1 MNDCKMMFLGDS
13 IIEGYGV
20 EPEECW
26 VSCLSEDAVN
36 CGVSGD
42 TTRDVLRRFAAI
54 AVNGRQVQSVVLLI
68 GINDLLNGQRVP
80 SVTARM
86 EQLIQRI
93 QELPAEPVLCTY
105 PEPDYDELLSG
116 GYVPE
121 SMYSFPERLKELH
134 RWIRLTCRSNHFRCI
149 DFAQG
154 MQERAGQDR
163 CRLFLDGVHPNRYG
177 HLMMSEIAREI
188 LE

>member
-26 VSCLSEDAVN
+26 VSSLSADAVN

-54 AVNGRQVQSVVLLI
+54 AANGRQVQSVVLLI
-68 GINDLLNGQRVP
+68 GILSGSVVMLATGMGQL
-80 SVTARM
+80 S
-86 EQLIQRI
+86 QRI

>member
-1 MNDCKMMFLGDS
+1 MNYCKIMFLGDS

-36 CGVSGD
+36 CGISGD
-42 TTRDVLRRFAAI
+42 TTRDVLGRFSI
-54 AVNGRQVQSVVLLI
+54 AVDGRQVQSVVLLI

-80 SVTARM
+80 SVTARI

-116 GYVPE
+116 CYVPE
-121 SMYSFPERLKELH
+121 SMYSFPERLRELH
-134 RWIRLTCRSNHFRCI
+134 RWIRQICRHRGFRCI

-154 MQERAGQDR
+154 MQERAGHDR